1 LTKFFEGESEELLV
15 YMRREIDEAIEKQH
29 FEWAAKL
36 RDMYF
41 KIELV
46 TQRQT
51 VTLPEECTGTF
62 GMIERVQ

>member
-1 LTKFFEGESEELLV
+1 
-15 YMRREIDEAIEKQH
+15 MRREIDEAIEKQH

-51 VTLPEECTGTF
+51 VTLPEEYTGIF